1 MADVQDSDAD
11 SWVFLDSSD
20 DDDAGV
26 RSLCYTSDDEHLG
39 IVLTRR
45 ARSPSL
51 DHVAEDD
58 DAGDLFD
65 LADAE
70 EVPEPPPPGP
80 KPLSG
85 LFHHTPAGA
94 VIYSTFDPV
103 LPGLSFS
110 ACGEGLTVLP
120 GLSFSA
126 CGEGLTVLASARGLV
141 CLRASAPGDYIVAN
155 PVTHSRVHLPPHAC
169 DHFASGDPAVAI
181 AFEEAHTCCETHG
194 GHYHVVVA
202 FPLGDGIYTYET
214 FSSRTWE
221 WTVAAEVNAVEQV
234 VPLSGVGALGCAF
247 WRTTLGYILCYN
259 PKAATSLLIPAPEA
273 VLQLPHWELGEM
285 NGTLAVTCMDDRVNE
300 VLVIKLHLFD
310 TRDITWSLAGHFE
323 GGCLRNRDHV
333 ELLRSEGRPQVVMW
347 DPTRE
352 IVVAMDLEGRKTRTI
367 GPLSGRQY
375 YPDFIP
381 FISSSTGIARYLF
394 H

>member
-1 MADVQDSDAD
+1 M
-11 SWVFLDSSD
+11 
-20 DDDAGV
+20 
-26 RSLCYTSDDEHLG
+26 
-39 IVLTRR
+39 
-45 ARSPSL
+45 
-51 DHVAEDD
+51 
-58 DAGDLFD
+58 
-65 LADAE
+65 AE
-70 EVPEPPPPGP
+70 EEPEPPPLGP

-85 LFHHTPAGA
+85 LFHHKRGGG

-103 LPGLSFS
+103 PDSLRRELIPDPSFS
-110 ACGEGLTVLP
+110 ACGEGLTV
-120 GLSFSA
+120 
-126 CGEGLTVLASARGLV
+126 VASARGLV
-141 CLRASAPGDYIVAN
+141 FLRASAPGYYMVAN
-155 PVTHSRVHLPPHAC
+155 PVTYTHVRLPRHAC

-234 VPLSGVGALGCAF
+234 VPASGVGALGCAF

-259 PKAATSLLIPAPEA
+259 PKAATSRLIPAPEA
-273 VLQLPHWELGEM
+273 VLKLPHWELGEM
-285 NGTLAVTCMDDRVNE
+285 NANLSVTCMDDRVNE
-300 VLVIKLHLFD
+300 VLVMKLHLFD
-310 TRDITWSLAGHFE
+310 TRVTWSPAGRFE

-333 ELLRSEGRPQVVMW
+333 ELLRTQGPPQVVMW

-352 IVVAMDLEGRKTRTI
+352 RVVAMDLEGRTTRTI
-367 GPLSGRQY
+367 GPLSGLEY

-381 FISSSTGIARYLF
+381 FITSSTGFTRYLF
-394 H
+394 HY